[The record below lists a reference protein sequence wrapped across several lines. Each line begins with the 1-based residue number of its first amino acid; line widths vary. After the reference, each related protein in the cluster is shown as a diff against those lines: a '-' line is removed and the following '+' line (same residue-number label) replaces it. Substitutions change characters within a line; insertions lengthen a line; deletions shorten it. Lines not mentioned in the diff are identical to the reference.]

1 MADLTFYPSTLLAL
15 QELADAADVDLEFL
29 VAASARL
36 RMDPTEAQPLAD
48 NFRLLVYRA
57 PADPNSTQLI
67 GLPTDLWLALES
79 HLRQQDQTSEGAGM
93 IDEYRIDPN
102 DPDSEVVRAA
112 TEAKNRQQVLPPGV
126 TWSLAWDRD
135 GRRDPAYDR
144 VVDAP
149 EKSPAS
155 DPGTEHSFEPFPL
168 TEDPATF
175 RDLVELVD
183 AYRQALQS
191 GVRHAVRV
199 PAVVAIL
206 VLPSPSRAV
215 ELASWY
221 GLNWV
226 RADMPR
232 KEQVHHSGPFEFT
245 GTPAAIAA
253 LLRGVSA

>member
-15 QELADAADVDLEFL
+15 QELTDAADVDLEFL

-48 NFRLLVYRA
+48 NFHLLVYRA

-79 HLRQQDQTSEGAGM
+79 HLRQRDQTSEGVDVT
-93 IDEYRIDPN
+93 DEYRIDPEN
-102 DPDSEVVRAA
+102 PDPEVVREA
-112 TEAKNRQQVLPPGV
+112 TEAKNRQQSPPLGKS
-126 TWSLAWDRD
+126 WSLAWDRD
-135 GRRDPAYDR
+135 GRRDPALDR
-144 VVDAP
+144 VV
-149 EKSPAS
+149 ELSGMVFS
-155 DPGTEHSFEPFPL
+155 LDPGGEHSFEPFPL

-183 AYRQALQS
+183 AYRQALQN

-199 PAVVAIL
+199 PAVTTVL
-206 VLPSPSRAV
+206 VLPAPSRAA
-215 ELASWY
+215 ELACWY

-226 RADMPR
+226 RGDMPNR
-232 KEQVHHSGPFEFT
+232 EQVDQPGPFEFT

-253 LLRGVSA
+253 LLRAVTA